1 MGKLD
6 IREAL
11 KISIAVPAALL
22 IALWLGWEKA
32 YWAAAT
38 VVILATN
45 ESFGHSIKTGKERIL
60 GAALGSILA
69 VILVALFPQSP
80 IYFMTTFIA
89 VSSILIYLSGCQYH
103 GYLFKMALTVCTL
116 IAMVGGLDNVAT
128 FQIAV
133 TRLQETIL
141 GVLVFTFVYTF
152 LGQQETQQLVK
163 SSFEDALEAIRK
175 KIVSARYPSLFDK
188 SSTDVEFSTA
198 KKRLISLLSLPLN
211 GSHDLASNKKNYQI
225 LLAALIESAEREIE
239 SPESEQLLIHRYS
252 TIKRLLTQNAIND
265 CSSKTLPAL
274 LGLTDREGKALIKQ
288 TKPTLTVFTNYQAR
302 FMTVLQNACIV
313 ATSFLI
319 WIHLPVPG
327 GTTFPML
334 ACVLANS
341 LVTMPKSMIKHVIG
355 GFLVFSVV
363 ILIQFVLIMPV
374 LTEAWQLAAF
384 YFANLFCIWL
394 ICDILKQP
402 LQKMLGGQLL
412 VVLTNGTLHLTPTYD
427 IQTPII
433 MIILVFMSL
442 AICKFFIDLIQPEVL
457 FPHRISPT

>member
-1 MGKLD
+1 MGKLE

-11 KISIAVPAALL
+11 KISIAVPTALL
-22 IALWLGWEKA
+22 IALWLGWEKP

-38 VVILATN
+38 IVILATN
-45 ESFGHSIKTGKERIL
+45 ESFGHSIKTGRERIL
-60 GAALGSILA
+60 GAILGSVLA

-80 IYFMTTFIA
+80 VYFMATFIA
-89 VSSILIYLSGCQYH
+89 VSSILVYLSGCQYH

-141 GVLVFTFVYTF
+141 GVVVFTFVYTF
-152 LGQQETQQLVK
+152 LGQRETQQLVK
-163 SSFEDALEAIRK
+163 TSFDDALEAIRK
-175 KIVSARYPSLFDK
+175 KIVSTRYPSLFDK
-188 SSTDVEFSTA
+188 SSIDVEFTTA
-198 KKRLISLLSLPLN
+198 QKRLISLLSLPLN

-225 LLAALIESAEREIE
+225 LLAALMESKKQEIN
-239 SPESEQLLIHRYS
+239 SPESEQLLTYRYS
-252 TIKRLLTQNAIND
+252 TIKRLLAKNSISDSLT
-265 CSSKTLPAL
+265 KTLPAL
-274 LGLTDREGKALIKQ
+274 LKLNDAEGKVFIKQ
-288 TKPTLTVFTNYQAR
+288 TKPTLTLFTGYQAR
-302 FMTVLQNACIV
+302 LISVLQNACIV
-313 ATSFLI
+313 TTSFLI
-319 WIHLPVPG
+319 WIQLPVPG

-341 LVTMPKSMIKHVIG
+341 MVTMPKSIIKHVIE
-355 GFLVFSVV
+355 GFLVFSVI
-363 ILIQFVLIMPV
+363 ILVQFVLIMPV

-433 MIILVFMSL
+433 MIVLVFMSL
-442 AICKFFIDLIQPEVL
+442 AICKFFIDLIQPD
-457 FPHRISPT
+457 ISLANKVKST